1 MLLCTLTLENIRPI
15 AIFRCKIRRFFAI
28 FSKTTQDTETLY
40 TSFESSNIQLLG
52 ARRTGDVV
60 IPYDSQNPLIETRT
74 FFTKRGVADL
84 FEGPRPLSL
93 GLQRAAYYGF
103 PMRYIT
109 TLEYN
114 WFWIYS
120 YNHNKPPVGHCMK

>member
-1 MLLCTLTLENIRPI
+1 MIYKILDTQRSPSKLKLCTLTLENIRPI

-84 FEGPRPLSL
+84 FGGPRPLSL
-93 GLQRAAYYGF
+93 GLQRAAY
-103 PMRYIT
+103 
-109 TLEYN
+109 
-114 WFWIYS
+114 
-120 YNHNKPPVGHCMK
+120 

>member
-1 MLLCTLTLENIRPI
+1 MGYYLLMPKWSIGNWKKKVQIKHQFAEFCYTLPLENIRPI

-84 FEGPRPLSL
+84 FGGPRPLSL
-93 GLQRAAYYGF
+93 GLQRAAY
-103 PMRYIT
+103 
-109 TLEYN
+109 
-114 WFWIYS
+114 
-120 YNHNKPPVGHCMK
+120 